1 MMGLAPPVLWGHS
14 LRQRRRRI
22 AAGQNN
28 RGNLMAATRIDCDIH
43 PAVGGTRTTLLPYLD
58 DHWKEQVVSRAIDG
72 LDLNS
77 YPPSMPLSGRPDWRP
92 AQGKPGSDLAMVQRG
107 AFDQLGASHAI
118 CNVLYGAQA
127 VYDPYMAS
135 AFCKAINDWIAAEW
149 LSQDSRL
156 RASIVVPMQAPDLAI
171 EEIERRAADHRFVSI
186 LVLAQGET
194 LLGRRHF
201 WPVYQVAEKYKLPL
215 AIHAGSQYRSAPSSI
230 GWPSHRYEYYFVEA
244 QAFQAQV
251 LSLIYEGVFGKF
263 PGLKVVLMES
273 GVSWLPAFMWRA
285 NKTWRG
291 VRVEVPWVEREPAA
305 IIRDHIRVTMQPFDG
320 PPDAAGVAD
329 VIEQIGSDKMFLFA
343 SDYPH
348 WQFDGDDAMP
358 PHLPDDIV
366 SRMCADNPL
375 ETFPRLNLDS

>member
-1 MMGLAPPVLWGHS
+1 
-14 LRQRRRRI
+14 
-22 AAGQNN
+22 
-28 RGNLMAATRIDCDIH
+28 MAATRIDCDIH

-77 YPPSMPLSGRPDWRP
+77 YPPNMPFSGRADWRP
-92 AQGKPGSDLAMVQRG
+92 ANGQAGQRTRDGAARRVRPARFEPRDLQRG
-107 AFDQLGASHAI
+107 LRRAGGVRS
-118 CNVLYGAQA
+118 LYGGRLLQGDQRLDRGRMA
-127 VYDPYMAS
+127 VEGSAALAPRSWCRCRRRIWRWKKSSGAPATTAS
-135 AFCKAINDWIAAEW
+135 SPCWCWRRAKRCSARRHYWPVWQAAEK
-149 LSQDSRL
+149 
-156 RASIVVPMQAPDLAI
+156 
-171 EEIERRAADHRFVSI
+171 H
-186 LVLAQGET
+186 
-194 LLGRRHF
+194 
-201 WPVYQVAEKYKLPL
+201 KLPV
-215 AIHAGSQYRSAPSSI
+215 AIHAGSAYRGAPSSI
-230 GWPSHRYEYYFVEA
+230 GWPSYRYEYYLAEA
-244 QAFQAQV
+244 QAFQAQI

-263 PGLKVVLMES
+263 PDLKVVLMES

-348 WQFDGDDAMP
+348 WQFDGDDPMP
-358 PHLPDDIV
+358 PHLPASIV

-375 ETFPRLNLDS
+375 ETFPRLKLAA

>member
-1 MMGLAPPVLWGHS
+1 MTM
-14 LRQRRRRI
+14 
-22 AAGQNN
+22 
-28 RGNLMAATRIDCDIH
+28 ATRIDCDIH

-72 LDLNS
+72 LDLTS
-77 YPPSMPLSGRPDWRP
+77 YPPNMPLSGRPDWRP
-92 AQGKPGSDLAMVQRG
+92 ERGKPGSDLQMVQRG

-118 CNVLYGAQA
+118 CNVLYGASA
-127 VYDPYMAS
+127 VYDPYMAL
-135 AFCKAINDWIAAEW
+135 AFCRAINDWIAAEW

-156 RASIVVPMQAPDLAI
+156 RASILVPMQAPDLAL
-171 EEIERRAADHRFVSI
+171 EEIERRASDNRFVSI
-186 LVLAQGET
+186 LVLAQGEM
-194 LLGRRHF
+194 LLGRRQF
-201 WPVYQVAEKYKLPL
+201 WPIYQLAEKYKLPI
-215 AIHAGSQYRSAPSSI
+215 AVHAGSSYRQAPSSV

-244 QAFQAQV
+244 HAFQAQV

-305 IIRDHIRVTMQPFDG
+305 IIRDHVRVTMQPFDG
-320 PPDAAGVAD
+320 PPDARGVAD
-329 VIEQIGSDKMFLFA
+329 VIDQIGSEKMFLFA

-348 WQFDGDDAMP
+348 WQFDGDDPMP
-358 PHLPDDIV
+358 PNLPPHIV

-375 ETFPRLNLDS
+375 ETFPRLKLN